1 MPAELNIT
9 ELSIRVGNALI
20 VDQLSAEV
28 PGGAFAALLG
38 PNGAGKTTLLNGLSG
53 FLPPAAGEV
62 RLNGTLLSTLTP
74 RQRARLVALVPQVSR
89 QDLPLTVREAVA
101 LARYPH
107 MRPSFSPAG
116 IINGTVA
123 TALKSLG
130 LAELAER
137 RVSALSGGELRRML
151 LAQGLVQETPLLLLD
166 EPTAFLDPPARRMI
180 MDEMRRVARERQLTV
195 LAALHDIDLAREFAD
210 YILLIKDG
218 RLLAAGEPSA
228 ILTPDNLAGLYGCDP
243 RWLEAVEVQR

>member
-1 MPAELNIT
+1 MPAELIISD
-9 ELSIRVGNALI
+9 LSIPVGHELI
-20 VDQLSAEV
+20 VDRFSARV

-38 PNGAGKTTLLNGLSG
+38 PNGAGKTTLLGGLSG
-53 FLPPAAGEV
+53 YLPIAAGEV
-62 RLNGTLLSTLTP
+62 TLNGTLLATLTP
-74 RQRARLVALVPQVSR
+74 RQRARQVALVPQVSR

-107 MRPSFSPAG
+107 MRANFSPAG

-123 TALKSLG
+123 AALESLG
-130 LAELAER
+130 LSELAER
-137 RVSALSGGELRRML
+137 RVGSLSGGELRRML

-180 MDEMRRVARERQLTV
+180 MDEMRRVARERELTV

-218 RLLAAGEPSA
+218 RLLAGGEPAA

-243 RWLEAVEVQR
+243 RWLGEIEVKQ